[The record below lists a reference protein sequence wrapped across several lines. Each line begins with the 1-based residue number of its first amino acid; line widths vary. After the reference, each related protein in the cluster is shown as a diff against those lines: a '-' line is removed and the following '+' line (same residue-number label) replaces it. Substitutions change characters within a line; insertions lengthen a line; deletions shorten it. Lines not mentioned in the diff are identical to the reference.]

1 MRAILG
7 CGLAAVLIFT
17 AGLSADDKKDEKIDV
32 KKLVGKWELKE
43 AKGDAKRAIE
53 FTKDGKLNIK
63 AGAEVK
69 YEGTYK
75 LDGNKL
81 SLTVKAGE
89 NEIKK
94 MATILKLTDE
104 VLEAEGDDGKKSF
117 KRIKEK

>member
-1 MRAILG
+1 MRTLIG
-7 CGLAAVLIFT
+7 CAMVVVLAV
-17 AGLSADDKKDEKIDV
+17 AGGAGADEKDKIDG
-32 KKLVGKWELKE
+32 KKLVGTWEPNE
-43 AKGDAKRAIE
+43 AKGDAKHVIE

-69 YEGTYK
+69 YEGTYT

-104 VLEAEGDDGKKSF
+104 VLEADGDDGKKSF